1 MSESQ
6 QEDKSQ
12 KTEQPTPKKIEDAK
26 KKGNIP
32 LSKEFNSFILFIFI
46 ATLIILIIPKISIKY
61 LSHLSYFIEQPNQI
75 ILSPATI
82 KHLVLQVLTTLFF
95 IVSIPLLFC
104 FIASILGN
112 LLQNGVLF
120 VPEVIKFQLN
130 RISIISGFKKI
141 FSFNS
146 VVELVKGLVKILIIS
161 ITIYLTIKSE
171 IYKFSMLH
179 TLNMPEILSF
189 LNQSLQQ
196 IFISVCI
203 IMFFLATIDL
213 IYQKNK
219 YISNLMMSKEE
230 IKKEL
235 KESEGDPQIK
245 SKLKSLRNKKL
256 RERMMSKVPDA
267 DVVIT
272 NPTHYAVA
280 LKYSPDND
288 DSAPIVV
295 AKGLDNIAL
304 IIREIAEEN
313 NVPIYEDPP
322 LAQTLYKTVE
332 IDEEI
337 PFEHYKAVAKVITE
351 VMKLRGKRF
360 DA

>member
-1 MSESQ
+1 MSELQ

-46 ATLIILIIPKISIKY
+46 AILIILIMPKISIKY
-61 LSHLSYFIEQPNQI
+61 LSNLSYFIEQPNQI
-75 ILSPATI
+75 ILSTATI
-82 KHLVLQVLTTLFF
+82 KHLITQVLITLFF

-104 FIASILGN
+104 LIAAILGN

-120 VPEVIKFQLN
+120 VPEFIKFQLN
-130 RISIISGFKKI
+130 RISIISGFNKI

-146 VVELVKGLVKILIIS
+146 IVELIKGLFKILIIS
-161 ITIYLTIKSE
+161 IAIYLTIKSE
-171 IYKFSMLH
+171 TYKFSMLH
-179 TLNMPEILSF
+179 TLSMLEILDF
-189 LNQSLQQ
+189 FNQSLQQ

-203 IMFFLATIDL
+203 IMFFLAAIDL
-213 IYQKNK
+213 IYQRNK

-235 KESEGDPQIK
+235 KESEGDPKIK

-256 RERMMSKVPDA
+256 RERMMSKVPNA
-267 DVVIT
+267 DIVIT

-280 LKYSPDND
+280 LKYSPDD
-288 DSAPIVV
+288 DSAPVVV

-322 LAQTLYKTVE
+322 LAQTLYKTVD